1 MKWILFAFML
11 AAVNQFTGI
20 LNHDK
25 RIRIGINGVIYYS
38 PQLLTEAGIDE
49 VYVHITA
56 IHDLQALLVNII
68 VVGVWNTLTVFIF
81 MGIVDR
87 LSRYTILNISLAIM
101 VLGSSLLI
109 VSYSSF
115 FTIR

>member
-1 MKWILFAFML
+1 M
-11 AAVNQFTGI
+11 T
-20 LNHDK
+20 H

-49 VYVHITA
+49 VYFHITA

-115 FTIR
+115 FTRR